1 MIEIETD
8 EPRNL
13 FIIRYHGHI
22 TAEETGAEIQSM
34 KLAIG
39 KLRPG
44 FGLLADFTHLEAM
57 DAACAPHIREIMDYA
72 NAHGIAAV
80 VRVIPDP
87 HRDIGMQIMSRF
99 HYGGNV
105 QIATCA
111 TVEEAMK
118 ILFE

>member
-1 MIEIETD
+1 MIEIDTD

-13 FIIRYHGHI
+13 FLIRYHGHV
-22 TAEETGAEIQSM
+22 TEEQTRAQLEPM
-34 KLAIG
+34 KLALA
-39 KLRPG
+39 KMRPA
-44 FGLLADFTHLEAM
+44 FGLLADFTDLESM
-57 DAACAPHIREIMDYA
+57 DVDCAPHIREIMDFA
-72 NAHGIAAV
+72 NAHGVAAV

-118 ILFE
+118 ILFD